1 MRVYAGVPFRLER
14 HLERLVAS
22 AGVLG
27 LPLPDPATLAALAA
41 EAVAAAGVPAAT
53 LRVVWT
59 AGREGEERGQGFA
72 LVTPLPDGLDDLRRR
87 GIRLAALQLAIGAHV
102 RQTAP
107 WLLPGVKSTSYA
119 VNMAAQREARRRG
132 ADDAVFVSAEGIV
145 LEGPTSNVWFREGG
159 VLLTPALEL
168 GILAGVTRDTLLDA
182 VAGAGYEVR
191 EGAFPLERLAAADEA
206 FTSSSIREVMGVV
219 ELDGRPL
226 GGGPGPCGR
235 CHAGGA
241 AGRRGLAGSE
251 RAGGH
256 PVPGGDVLALQR
268 VREPPGPHH
277 LHHRRH
283 LRRRARV
290 HAGLERQPVALAVVA
305 AAAGRDNVVPGV
317 LAAPRER
324 LDVVDRQ
331 VGGAAVAAAVGAA
344 PAVPAEQDPPDDVA
358 PHDRPQLDVGRH
370 LEDDRQGDGQ
380 ALRAVEHGGLLRD
393 HLRVPAHDHTDGPLA
408 GDERHRS
415 HRRVQQQT
423 AHCTSGRC
431 TEV

>member
-1 MRVYAGVPFRLER
+1 MSRGRPLALAVLGHGVVDPEQPHLHADDEAVLRGRAAFETMRVYGGVPFRLDR

-27 LPLPDPATLAALAA
+27 LPMPDPATLAALAA
-41 EAVAAAGVPAAT
+41 DAVAAAGVPAAT

-72 LVTPLPDGLDDLRRR
+72 LVTPLPEGLDDLRRR

-132 ADDAVFVSAEGIV
+132 ADDAVFLSAEGIV

-182 VAGAGYEVR
+182 AAGAGYEVR

-206 FTSSSIREVMGVV
+206 FTSSSIREVVGVV

-226 GGGPGPCGR
+226 GGGSPGP
-235 CHAGGA
+235 
-241 AGRRGLAGSE
+241 
-251 RAGGH
+251 
-256 PVPGGDVLALQR
+256 
-268 VREPPGPHH
+268 
-277 LHHRRH
+277 
-283 LRRRARV
+283 
-290 HAGLERQPVALAVVA
+290 A
-305 AAAGRDNVVPGV
+305 AAAMQ
-317 LAAPRER
+317 A
-324 LDVVDRQ
+324 
-331 VGGAAVAAAVGAA
+331 
-344 PAVPAEQDPPDDVA
+344 
-358 PHDRPQLDVGRH
+358 
-370 LEDDRQGDGQ
+370 
-380 ALRAVEHGGLLRD
+380 ALRAAAPD
-393 HLRVPAHDHTDGPLA
+393 
-408 GDERHRS
+408 
-415 HRRVQQQT
+415 
-423 AHCTSGRC
+423 
-431 TEV
+431 